1 MPTGQQ
7 LVDNF
12 KRYLGTTYKFGG
24 EEGDC
29 ADANNVDCSEGVEW
43 ACRCTGVTPTMPDG
57 SGNQFSHC
65 DAHGGRLDFSQAKGI
80 VGALIFKA
88 YDNSASNY
96 PPGDRNNG
104 KGIYHVA
111 MVAGPNLTMEIC
123 CDDGDKVV
131 QRNID
136 GRAWYAYGCKVPG
149 VSYDSAPTTPPTQ
162 PPTSNEVPVSLGVEE
177 GGTVSLRE
185 LRKGLTG
192 RDVRE
197 VQAMLSEWGISP
209 GTHDGDFGSNTDSA
223 VRTFQSSRGLG
234 VDGIVGAKTY
244 TSLFGR

>member
-1 MPTGQQ
+1 MPTGQE

-43 ACRCTGVTPTMPDG
+43 ACRCTGVSPTMPDG
-57 SGNQFSHC
+57 SGNQFAHC
-65 DAHGGRLDFSQAKGI
+65 DARGGRLDFSVAKGI
-80 VGALIFKA
+80 VGALLFKA

-111 MVAGPNLTMEIC
+111 MVSGPDRTMEIC

-131 QRNID
+131 ERTIS
-136 GRAWYAYGCKVPG
+136 GRSWYAYGCTVPG
-149 VSYDSAPTTPPTQ
+149 VSYDSVPIPPTPQ
-162 PPTSNEVPVSLGVEE
+162 PSPDVPVSLSVDE

-185 LRKGLTG
+185 LKKGHEG

-197 VQAMLSEWGISP
+197 VQAMLSEWAISP
-209 GTHDGDFGSNTDSA
+209 GAHDGQFGGGTDGA
-223 VRTFQSSRGLG
+223 VRQFQTSRGLT
-234 VDGIVGAKTY
+234 VDGIVGARTY
-244 TSLFGR
+244 QSLFGR